1 MSPEQAIAALDR
13 QIALHGQDVVLRRGT
28 ADYPMRGW
36 VRGYRPD
43 ELAGGIQQGDSDVV
57 LSPTDLA
64 AAGFPGPPKRLDVL
78 VTAGRARS
86 VQLADPVQIGGKTVR
101 HNLQVRG

>member
-1 MSPEQAIAALDR
+1 MSPDQAIAALDR
-13 QIALHGQDVVLRRGT
+13 QIALHGQDVVLRRGAT
-28 ADYPMRGW
+28 DYPMRGW

-57 LSPTDLA
+57 LSPTGLA
-64 AAGFPGPPKRLDVL
+64 AAGFPDRPKRGDKLL
-78 VTAGRARS
+78 TTGRLRN
-86 VQLADPVQIGGKTVR
+86 VEYADPVQIGGKTVR

>member
-1 MSPEQAIAALDR
+1 MSPDQAIAALDR
-13 QIALHGQDVVLRRGT
+13 QIALHGQDVVLRRGAT
-28 ADYPMRGW
+28 DYSMRGW

-57 LSPTDLA
+57 LSPTGLA
-64 AAGFPGPPKRLDVL
+64 AAGFVGAPKRLDVI
-78 VTAGRARS
+78 VTAGRARR
-86 VQLADPVQIGGKTVR
+86 VEYADPVQIGGKTVR